1 MLLDP
6 LSTESED
13 LQEVDLLFFEVGDSV
28 YGTDASQV
36 IRIDRALADA
46 PALEDL
52 GPLKRGNRAI
62 VFDTPEG
69 EAYLRVDSIS
79 GVRPTPIVSLRRL
92 PSAVIAAPY
101 AIGLVLEEEARLVML
116 IDLVAT
122 LKAQGRH

>member
-1 MLLDP
+1 LDP

-52 GPLKRGNRAI
+52 GTLKRGTRAI

>member
-52 GPLKRGNRAI
+52 GTLKRGTRAI

>member
-6 LSTESED
+6 FSQESED
-13 LQEVDLLFFEVGDSV
+13 LQEVDLLFFEVGEAV

-36 IRIDRALADA
+36 LRIDRALADA
-46 PALEDL
+46 PTLPDL
-52 GPLKRGNRAI
+52 GALKRGNRAI

-69 EAYLRVDSIS
+69 EGYLRVDAIR

-92 PSAVIAAPY
+92 PGAVVAAPY
-101 AIGLVLEEEARLVML
+101 AIGLVLDEKDRLVML